1 MEKTSLYAY
10 IRFTGKDDIDDFPV
24 EVVTEMLGVQPTTI
38 LRICD
43 RINDKVTRF
52 FTSWK
57 YESETVETLDT
68 DDVLLPILNVF
79 QSKTNTI
86 NRIKDELNLN
96 VQIGIVITMINGY
109 TPGLVISPEF
119 SSFASAIKAFIDID
133 MYVYPFSE
141 PEE

>member
-10 IRFTGKDDIDDFPV
+10 ISFTGKDDVDDFPV

-38 LRICD
+38 LRKGD
-43 RINDKVTRF
+43 RINDKHTRW
-52 FTSWK
+52 FTSRK
-57 YESETVETLDT
+57 YESGKIETLYT

-79 QSKTNTI
+79 QSKVDSI
-86 NRIKDELNLN
+86 NQLKRELNLN
-96 VQIGIVITMINGY
+96 VQIELVMTIFNGDA
-109 TPGLVISPEF
+109 PGLGIPPEF
-119 SSFASAIKAFIDID
+119 SRFAADINALIDVD